1 MNVMFLM
8 LPLIVDAARVRRSH
22 FAKFSLSQFGKF
34 GPYNFGKLGSSVDM
48 TVMTDSSMYEA
59 SKCIVY
65 DGPVDNETTMKIVVI
80 GIDADCCKEV
90 KLAAMQ
96 DEMVEEPKCVT
107 QAKATKRIAM
117 NGFDCDSKEAIKCGK
132 EQRVIAKVGKS
143 CCPFLVASLLENRQ
157 DVEPDAK
164 CALSMLNFQQD
175 GFCMEEG
182 PTLNTTTT
190 TTTKP
195 TTITTTTS
203 QRSSAPTLGL
213 CYLVLLLCC
222 SLVSQSMHKPGL

>member
-1 MNVMFLM
+1 MM
-8 LPLIVDAARVRRSH
+8 
-22 FAKFSLSQFGKF
+22 
-34 GPYNFGKLGSSVDM
+34 
-48 TVMTDSSMYEA
+48 DSSMYEA

-65 DGPVDNETTMKIVVI
+65 DGPIDTETTTKIVVI

-96 DEMVEEPKCVT
+96 DQPVEPKCLT
-107 QAKATKRIAM
+107 QSKATSRMAM
-117 NGFDCDSKEAIKCGK
+117 NGFDCDSKEAIKCGN
-132 EQRVIAKVGKS
+132 ETQRVIAKVDKS
-143 CCPFLVASLLENRQ
+143 CCPFLVASFLEEKQ

-164 CALSMLNFQQD
+164 CVPSMLNFQQD
-175 GFCMEEG
+175 GFCLEEG
-182 PTLNTTTT
+182 PTLTTTT

-195 TTITTTTS
+195 ITTTITTTTS

-213 CYLVLLLCC
+213 CYLVLLLMC